1 MKNKKKIVTILI
13 VVSVIIILIAIG
25 LFIFLGTDLFKSN
38 KTLFLKYGMSLSG
51 KNNSFIEKDIINYYE
66 KLAQTP
72 FENDT
77 TFNVYYE
84 GLEETEDKLME
95 EFNITSKGKIDIKN
109 QIVEENLNVN
119 YSPEVTLP
127 VNLRFVDG
135 LLGYQIEEY
144 IGSKYIVDDTGNTID
159 LSAITSTSTSS
170 NELSEEDVKNIIIKY
185 GQIVLDQLPEENF
198 SKEESDSGNIYKLSI
213 SNIDINNIANAIV
226 EALKQDAD
234 TMEKLNLNNNTL
246 NSISRNL
253 QSGSS
258 REQEE
263 ENLVTISLYKKSGKI
278 NKIELI
284 ISDQYT
290 FSLEKTSENEVL
302 EYKLMIYPNNE
313 EGSLEFSISYNG
325 LSTLQNI
332 EEKYAVKFDKG
343 QGEIYQEFYLDNK
356 VNFINSLYVESFNSD
371 NAVIYSE
378 YDDDQLE
385 SFIDTV
391 DNRMEQVNKMQ
402 MEQLGVDEAQNPLSI
417 VGSVLTFGK
426 TPSEMDDE
434 FEEMNIN
441 SFNAKF
447 EMYEGTNLQGTTV
460 RGLLTTI
467 ASNNGIQDASA
478 EQYSGVSSSS
488 TNDQYLIEEINFN
501 GEEYEVNQQN
511 IAALKDEI
519 VAENYYKVEFE
530 KDPDTGV
537 IYRVVINPK

>member
-109 QIVEENLNVN
+109 QIAEENLNVN

-159 LSAITSTSTSS
+159 LSAITYTSTSS

-332 EEKYAVKFDKG
+332 EEKYALKIDNG
-343 QGEIYQEFYLDNK
+343 QGEIYQEFHLDNK
-356 VNFINSLYVESFNSD
+356 VNFIDSLYVESFNSD

-402 MEQLGVDEAQNPLSI
+402 MEQLGVDETQNPLSI

-467 ASNNGIQDASA
+467 ASNNGIQDANSQ
-478 EQYSGVSSSS
+478 QYSGLSISS
-488 TNDQYLIEEINFN
+488 TSESYLIEEINFN

-511 IAALKDEI
+511 IAALKEEI

-530 KDPDTGV
+530 KNPDTGV
-537 IYRVVINPK
+537 IYRVVINQK